1 MNTDAGQA
9 DERDPLID
17 DLRALFTRDDPMP
30 ALVVEAGTA
39 SLGWRRLDAELAELL
54 SDSALEEAGVIAHA
68 RGQTASLRSVTFAAG
83 PLTIDIEIQGDE
95 RERRI
100 LGQLSPAV
108 AATVELQLSDPGLA
122 PTTTNT
128 DALGR
133 FRASLPATAAA
144 ATALRL
150 RVDVPGSGQ
159 IETSWVPL

>member
-1 MNTDAGQA
+1 MLMEWALETLTATGAWTLSVLAAGGSSRPQA
-9 DERDPLID
+9 P
-17 DLRALFTRDDPMP
+17 P
-30 ALVVEAGTA
+30 

-122 PTTTNT
+122 PTTTKT